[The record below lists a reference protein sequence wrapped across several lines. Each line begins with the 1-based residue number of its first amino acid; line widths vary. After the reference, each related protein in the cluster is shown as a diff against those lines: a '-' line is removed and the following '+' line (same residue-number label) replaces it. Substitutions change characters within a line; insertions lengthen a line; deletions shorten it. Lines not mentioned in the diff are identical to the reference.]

1 MAPALMRAPPE
12 AAMANAGRRRYLSH
26 AKHRREARPML
37 DFTEE
42 HQVAQKAIRAWCT
55 AHLAPKVPQL
65 ETGDAP
71 PYPLMREL
79 CATFGIPDM
88 IRASFAK
95 MQAPRTEPDRA

>member
-1 MAPALMRAPPE
+1 
-12 AAMANAGRRRYLSH
+12 
-26 AKHRREARPML
+26 ML

-79 CATFGIPDM
+79 CATFGVPMGVLPKIVG
-88 IRASFAK
+88 SAK
-95 MQAPRTEPDRA
+95 LSRPYNTKTMTKNMVEPANSWLRGT